1 MTKFSS
7 IRVLAALVVSA
18 LAASPATEAAVKG
31 ITGSSFNLSAK
42 AGYISVADGGSI
54 YSWGYADNAG
64 GAAMQLPGPTLIVTE
79 GVPVTITLHNDLPK
93 AAGNVSMV
101 FMGQQ
106 VTASGGVSGALT
118 NEAVNGGDVIYTF
131 TPSKPGTYQYHSGTR
146 ADLQVEMGLY
156 GAMIVRPEPVPASCV
171 AMYSDA
177 YESGAAYNHPDAC
190 YDREFLFVTSS
201 IDYQLHKAVEQ
212 QSTGA
217 GPIVLPPDAFESSEY
232 WLLNGRVGPDT
243 MAIDGTATLP
253 HQPYG
258 SLAHMHPGEKILM
271 RVVGGGREMHPF
283 HHHGNHSR
291 VLARDGN
298 MLLTD
303 TDHNGVLNSL
313 DSLAGPRVF
322 TIPSMP
328 GTTTDAI
335 FEWTGKD
342 MGWDIYGHTAG
353 DGTTCTPD
361 ANGFYTDDPAADNYM
376 EYCADHTKPL
386 PVTLPSF
393 NNMAFGGFFSGSPYL
408 GDPQSTLPPGE
419 GGLNPGYG
427 FVFIWHSHTER
438 ELVNNDVFPGGMMTM
453 MIVEA
458 PFVGIVE

>member
-1 MTKFSS
+1 MIKFNS

-18 LAASPATEAAVKG
+18 LAASPAAEAAVQG
-31 ITGSSFNLSAK
+31 ITGPNFDLSAK

-64 GAAMQLPGPTLIVTE
+64 GGAMQLPGPTLIVTE
-79 GVPVTITLHNDLPK
+79 GVPVTITLLNNLPK

-101 FMGQQ
+101 FTGQQ
-106 VTASGGVSGALT
+106 VNATGGVSGALT
-118 NEAVNGGDVIYTF
+118 SEAVNGGTVTYTF
-131 TPSKPGTYQYHSGTR
+131 TPGKPGTYQYHSGTR
-146 ADLQVEMGLY
+146 SDLQVEMGLY
-156 GAMIVRPEPVPASCV
+156 GAMIVRPASLPASCGTI
-171 AMYSDA
+171 YSDA
-177 YESGAAYNHPDAC
+177 PESGAAYNHADAC
-190 YDREFLFVTSS
+190 FDREFLFVTSS
-201 IDYQLHKAVEQ
+201 IDYQLHKVVEQ

-243 MAIDGTATLP
+243 MAGDGFDVLP

-258 SLAHMHPGEKILM
+258 SLAHMHPGERILM

-283 HHHGNHSR
+283 HHHGNHAR

-298 MLLTD
+298 MLLNAAG
-303 TDHNGVLNSL
+303 H
-313 DSLAGPRVF
+313 LAGPKVF
-322 TIPSMP
+322 TIASMP

-353 DGTTCTPD
+353 DGSTCTPD
-361 ANGFYTDDPAADNYM
+361 PDGFYTSDPTAPNYM
-376 EYCADHTKPL
+376 EYCADHDKPL
-386 PVTLPSF
+386 PVALPSF

-427 FVFIWHSHTER
+427 FGFMWHSHTER
-438 ELVNNDVFPGGMMTM
+438 ELVNNDVFPGGLMTM

-458 PFVGIVE
+458 PFVTIVE